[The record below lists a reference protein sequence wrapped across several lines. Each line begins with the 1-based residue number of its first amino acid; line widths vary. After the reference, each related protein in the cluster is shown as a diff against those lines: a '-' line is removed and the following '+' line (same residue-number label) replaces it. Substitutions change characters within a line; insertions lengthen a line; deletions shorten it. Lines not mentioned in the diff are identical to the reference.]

1 MFWRFGGYANI
12 STIDTIL
19 DKPDFLLEDLLD
31 ESDLIQELKQH
42 NTKLLEYLRQDNVL
56 AKLLDYVVAPR
67 LEPVENPDDDHDH
80 DDDAGS
86 DANKKGRSLGLPFG
100 RPRASS
106 RTTSD
111 GNDEDEA
118 EKKRNRYAYVAAE
131 VLSSDNWSIY
141 ESLMENRELLANFW
155 TFLTLPA
162 PLDPLQAS
170 YFTKVNE
177 SLFDK
182 KTHDM
187 LHLLRSLDG
196 AVPNMLRHVDCPMI
210 MDLLLKIISLE
221 RTEDG
226 QGIVEWLYTKDVIPA
241 LLSFLGSEHSWAT
254 QTAAGDFIK
263 AIITVSAN
271 ASQNEQACIG
281 PNELTRQLVSKPCAE
296 KIISYMLGGGNP
308 LTVGVGI
315 IIEVI
320 RKNNSDYDPDVG
332 GDANAQPS
340 SRDPIYLGTLLRLFA
355 EHVPDFM
362 SLVLNA
368 PAQKQRLDST
378 FGDKIEPLGFDRFK
392 TCELMAELLHC
403 SNMALLNEVG
413 SEQVIAHRDE
423 ERRRLRLTGR
433 LTASRGEETHS
444 SEDLT
449 MRSRH
454 SSPDDSRRLEVTNAS
469 DDDGFEEVTPSGE
482 MTEDTSHEFVKAE
495 DEIPVTTSASFLDK
509 DDDEFIDEPLSSPR
523 LHVQDGNVDEQHFEI
538 PELVVAPL
546 SPKKSAVK
554 ELEPPQTKEAEPGVT
569 PGGSSVPT
577 EAADEALAP
586 KEAAHMTGEDSPV
599 PSDGVQ
605 TSIVEVA
612 PEETETVPK
621 ANISMEEARAP
632 EPIQVDTPPVPENPV
647 PEVPQT
653 TQLPSVVENTHAE
666 SIAHDNQPPDSNQTA
681 PPAPQVAATEQA
693 EPVVG
698 DFLKMQFVENNVVP
712 TILSFFFRYP
722 WNNFLHN
729 VVYDIVQQVFNGP
742 MDRGFNPTL
751 AISLFEAADITN
763 AIINGQT
770 SSEKS
775 QAQSR
780 TRMGFMG
787 HLTLIA
793 EEVVKFTERN
803 PPELLSDL
811 VLDRVMSQDWINYV
825 EGALAETRE
834 RDNAILGG
842 VRPEVA
848 LSNRSQMGGN
858 LGGMGLSSLGL
869 GGGQGSGSSA
879 LAEAG
884 LTGGGN
890 TIDTADHG
898 SGSSLGP
905 FSISSGLLSGS
916 GFGSSSDEDEDEAE
930 ENEEDVNNEFRAYT
944 DPLNASSSSADPP
957 SIPPPPPPPPP
968 LNIPPSRARLQLAAR
983 LAMHQKSTTSASAQ
997 SAGSEDD
1004 EERGEARQDQGA
1016 DRVLRNP
1023 FEDDGEDEVD
1033 DDSDDGL
1040 GDDGGNTGHWGP
1052 RTSRGDW
1059 WRNSLRNRERFGDG
1073 RDDSDSDK
1081 EDQVGA
1087 EDEDEDEFG
1096 DFAMPETDKDGD
1108 QGKAS
1113 VIVKPLPVHPPPHNP
1128 KSSAF
1133 TSLWPFG
1140 SKEKGKPKGE
1150 DSAAVA
1156 DSAGEAAGDDDDHD
1170 NTNIKT
1176 THEATRRTSIE
1187 DPDEDEVVV

>member
-42 NTKLLEYLRQDNVL
+42 NTKLLEYLRQDRVL
-56 AKLLDYVVAPR
+56 AKLLDYVVAPK
-67 LEPVENPDDDHDH
+67 LEPIEQPSADDAQAQTQAQAH
-80 DDDAGS
+80 DDDA
-86 DANKKGRSLGLPFG
+86 AKKGRSLGLPFG

-106 RTTSD
+106 RATSD

-141 ESLMENRELLANFW
+141 ESLMENRALLASFW
-155 TFLTLPA
+155 SFLSLPA

-187 LHLLRSLDG
+187 LHLLKSLDD

-241 LLSFLGSEHSWAT
+241 LLSFLGPEHSWAT

-281 PNELTRQLVSKPCAE
+281 PNELTRQLVSRPCVE
-296 KIISYMLGGGNP
+296 KIIGYMLGGGNP

-340 SRDPIYLGTLLRLFA
+340 SRDPIYLGTLLRLFG

-368 PAQKQRLDST
+368 PAQRQRLDST
-378 FGDKIEPLGFDRFK
+378 SGDKIEPLGFDRFK

-413 SEQVIAHRDE
+413 AEQVISRRDE
-423 ERRRLRLTGR
+423 ERRRLRLDGS
-433 LTASRGEETHS
+433 LTASRGEEAHS
-444 SEDLT
+444 PEDLT

-495 DEIPVTTSASFLDK
+495 DEIPVAASASFLDK
-509 DDDEFIDEPLSSPR
+509 EDDEFVDEPLSSPR
-523 LHVQDGNVDEQHFEI
+523 LHVQDGIMDEHHFEI

-546 SPKKSAVK
+546 SPKKSIK
-554 ELEPPQTKEAEPGVT
+554 RELASSPAKTGPSSTSENSAPIEVAASSAAASDEATHITRE
-569 PGGSSVPT
+569 GSSVP
-577 EAADEALAP
+577 D
-586 KEAAHMTGEDSPV
+586 
-599 PSDGVQ
+599 SDGVQ
-605 TSIVEVA
+605 TSVTEVP
-612 PEETETVPK
+612 PEEPVASSNITLSTEETPAAEPTQAAPGSGSEKLGADVLQTAQPLSVAQNTETQSSPR
-621 ANISMEEARAP
+621 NDQSM
-632 EPIQVDTPPVPENPV
+632 VDDQTPRLG
-647 PEVPQT
+647 PEV
-653 TQLPSVVENTHAE
+653 VMA
-666 SIAHDNQPPDSNQTA
+666 
-681 PPAPQVAATEQA
+681 EQA

-698 DFLKMQFVENNVVP
+698 DFLKTQFVKNNVVP

-763 AIINGQT
+763 AIIAGQT

-775 QAQSR
+775 QAQSK

-803 PPELLSDL
+803 PPELLSEL
-811 VLDRVMSQDWINYV
+811 VVDRVMSQDWINYV

-858 LGGMGLSSLGL
+858 MGGMGLPSLGL
-869 GGGQGSGSSA
+869 GGGQGGGSNA

-884 LTGGGN
+884 LTGGGGGVGGAAGN
-890 TIDTADHG
+890 TIDLADHG

-930 ENEEDVNNEFRAYT
+930 DNEEDVNNEVSGSFYHILRGT
-944 DPLNASSSSADPP
+944 
-957 SIPPPPPPPPP
+957 
-968 LNIPPSRARLQLAAR
+968 R
-983 LAMHQKSTTSASAQ
+983 
-997 SAGSEDD
+997 SAG
-1004 EERGEARQDQGA
+1004 
-1016 DRVLRNP
+1016 NP
-1023 FEDDGEDEVD
+1023 
-1033 DDSDDGL
+1033 
-1040 GDDGGNTGHWGP
+1040 
-1052 RTSRGDW
+1052 
-1059 WRNSLRNRERFGDG
+1059 
-1073 RDDSDSDK
+1073 
-1081 EDQVGA
+1081 
-1087 EDEDEDEFG
+1087 
-1096 DFAMPETDKDGD
+1096 
-1108 QGKAS
+1108 
-1113 VIVKPLPVHPPPHNP
+1113 
-1128 KSSAF
+1128 
-1133 TSLWPFG
+1133 
-1140 SKEKGKPKGE
+1140 
-1150 DSAAVA
+1150 
-1156 DSAGEAAGDDDDHD
+1156 AG
-1170 NTNIKT
+1170 
-1176 THEATRRTSIE
+1176 
-1187 DPDEDEVVV
+1187 